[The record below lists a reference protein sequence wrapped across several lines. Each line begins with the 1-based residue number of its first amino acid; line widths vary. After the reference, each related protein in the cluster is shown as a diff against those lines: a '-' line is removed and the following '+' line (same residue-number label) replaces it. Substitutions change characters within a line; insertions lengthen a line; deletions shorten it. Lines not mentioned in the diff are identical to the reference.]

1 MIGCWPS
8 DGGPRATNVSVH
20 RLSRSP
26 APKKLGC
33 LGGLFAIYISLRA
46 WLRSAGCPL
55 SCSPMKEPSSRA
67 LDQPPLL
74 VDSKATL
81 SKHSSSSAI
90 RVLPARRAMVALFG
104 LITLTYICYTHAT
117 FSTPGSFRDVDGA
130 GGIPSLGVPRA
141 VQQSWVMYSPYYAAE
156 PYVSP
161 PRGCRVDQV
170 CPALFPFLRMI

>member
-46 WLRSAGCPL
+46 CVRTAGCPL
-55 SCSPMKEPSSRA
+55 SRSPMKEPPSRA
-67 LDQPPLL
+67 LDQLPLL
-74 VDSKATL
+74 VHSKATL
-81 SKHSSSSAI
+81 STHSSLSA

-130 GGIPSLGVPRA
+130 GGRPSLGVSRA